1 MWNKCSLRSA
11 EKSPRLATVPFKD
24 RKHAGHELSESA
36 ELQGLGNPVIV
47 ALPRGAV
54 TVALEIARKLD
65 APLTVMP
72 VEEIATPGKPEYV
85 VGAVAENAIHVIEP
99 DALAA
104 LGVTEDSLAVRVAE
118 ATARFARL
126 SKLYRGEDHN
136 TADVAGRPVVVVDDG
151 SATAPTLEAV
161 AMALGRHKPES
172 IFLVTPALPDDNLQG
187 FCKVVSVDRDS
198 EHADGMAL
206 IGSWYDDRTAPS
218 DEVAAELVH
227 EYAAARAL

>member
-1 MWNKCSLRSA
+1 MDS
-11 EKSPRLATVPFKD
+11 VPFKD

-36 ELQGLGNPVIV
+36 ELQDLGNPVIV

-54 TVALEIARKLD
+54 SVALEIARRLD
-65 APLTVMP
+65 APLAVMP

-85 VGAVAENAIHVIEP
+85 VGAVAENAIHVIDA

-118 ATARFARL
+118 ATARIARL

-151 SATAPTLEAV
+151 SATAPALEAV
-161 AMALGRHKPES
+161 AVALARYKPDS
-172 IFLVTPALPDDNLQG
+172 IYLVTPAPPDDTIQG
-187 FCKVVSVDRDS
+187 YCKVISVDRGPDD
-198 EHADGMAL
+198 ADGMAL
-206 IGSWYDDRTAPS
+206 IGPWYDDRAAPS
-218 DEVAAELVH
+218 DEEAAEIVH
-227 EYAAARAL
+227 EYTAARAH

>member
-1 MWNKCSLRSA
+1 MVA
-11 EKSPRLATVPFKD
+11 IVPFKD

-36 ELQGLGNPVIV
+36 ELQDLGNPVIV

-54 TVALEIARKLD
+54 SVALEIARALD
-65 APLTVMP
+65 APLYVMP
-72 VEEIATPGKPEYV
+72 VEEIATPGKPEYI
-85 VGAVAENAIHVIEP
+85 VGAVAENAIHVIDA

-118 ATARFARL
+118 ATARIARL

-151 SATAPTLEAV
+151 SATAPALEAV
-161 AMALGRHKPES
+161 AVALARHKPES
-172 IFLVTPALPDDNLQG
+172 IFLATPAPPDDTIQG
-187 FCKVVSVDRDS
+187 YCSVLTAYRDD

-206 IGSWYDDRTAPS
+206 IGPWYEDRAAPT
-218 DEVAAELVH
+218 DEMAAQMVH
-227 EYAAARAL
+227 EYAATRAL

>member
-1 MWNKCSLRSA
+1 M
-11 EKSPRLATVPFKD
+11 PFKD

-36 ELQGLGNPVIV
+36 ELQDLGNPVIV

-54 TVALEIARKLD
+54 SVALEIARKLD
-65 APLTVMP
+65 APLSVMP
-72 VEEIATPGKPEYV
+72 VEEIATPGRPQYV
-85 VGAVAENAIHVIEP
+85 VGAVAENAIHVIDA

-118 ATARFARL
+118 ATAKIARL

-161 AMALGRHKPES
+161 AVALARHKPDS
-172 IFLVTPALPDDNLQG
+172 IFLVTPAPPDDTIQG
-187 FCKVVSVDRDS
+187 YCRVISVDRGPDD
-198 EHADGMAL
+198 ADGMAL
-206 IGSWYDDRTAPS
+206 IGPWYDDRAAPS
-218 DEVAAELVH
+218 DEVAAEMVH
-227 EYAAARAL
+227 EYAAERAQ

>member
-1 MWNKCSLRSA
+1 
-11 EKSPRLATVPFKD
+11 
-24 RKHAGHELSESA
+24 
-36 ELQGLGNPVIV
+36 
-47 ALPRGAV
+47 
-54 TVALEIARKLD
+54 
-65 APLTVMP
+65 MP
-72 VEEIATPGKPEYV
+72 VEEIATPGKPEYI
-85 VGAVAENAIHVIEP
+85 VGAVSENAIHVIDA

-161 AMALGRHKPES
+161 AVALTRHKPES
-172 IFLVTPALPDDNLQG
+172 LFLVTPVPPDDNLQG
-187 FCKVVSVDRDS
+187 YCRVISVDRGP

-206 IGSWYDDRTAPS
+206 LGLWYDDRAAPS
-218 DEVAAELVH
+218 DEVAAEMVRD
-227 EYAAARAL
+227 YAAARAS

>member
-1 MWNKCSLRSA
+1 
-11 EKSPRLATVPFKD
+11 VPFKD

-36 ELQGLGNPVIV
+36 QLQDLGNPVIV

-65 APLTVMP
+65 APLSVMP
-72 VEEIATPGKPEYV
+72 VEEISTPGKPEYI
-85 VGAVAENAIHVIEP
+85 VGAVAENAIHVIDA

-118 ATARFARL
+118 ATARIASL

-136 TADVAGRPVVVVDDG
+136 TAEVAGRPVVVVDDG

-161 AMALGRHKPES
+161 AVALARHKPES
-172 IFLVTPALPDDNLQG
+172 LFLVTPAMPDEGLQG
-187 FCKVVSVDRDS
+187 YCKVISVDRNPD
-198 EHADGMAL
+198 HADGMAL
-206 IGSWYDDRTAPS
+206 IGAWYDDRAAPS
-218 DEVAAELVH
+218 DEVAAAMVH
-227 EYAAARAL
+227 EYAAARAR

>member
-1 MWNKCSLRSA
+1 MWIDCSLRGA
-11 EKSPRLATVPFKD
+11 EKSPTLAIVPFKD

-36 ELQGLGNPVIV
+36 ELQDLGNPVIV

-54 TVALEIARKLD
+54 TVALEIARRLD
-65 APLTVMP
+65 APLSVMP
-72 VEEIATPGKPEYV
+72 VEEISTPGKPEYV
-85 VGAVAENAIHVIEP
+85 VGAVAENAIHVIDA

-118 ATARFARL
+118 ATTRIARL
-126 SKLYRGEDHN
+126 SKLYRGEDHS

-151 SATAPTLEAV
+151 SATVPTLEAV
-161 AMALGRHKPES
+161 AVALTRHKPES

-187 FCKVVSVDRDS
+187 FCKVISVDRDT

-206 IGSWYDDRTAPS
+206 IGSWYDDRAAPS
-218 DEVAAELVH
+218 DEDAAKIVH
-227 EYAAARAL
+227 DYTAARAH